1 MSRRR
6 SCAGHNVPP
15 LQFAYFCDNRAMKKF
30 LIIVVILLFAG
41 CATAPVKTFTPP
53 PDIKARAA
61 AVFEKVDGELKT
73 GVVPLLRNSPEI
85 QAWFDGENMNITL
98 GVFFSYDDDTAAFI
112 MAHELSHAKLNHV
125 RSRRILS
132 GGITATM
139 IAVGVFIPGAGLLN
153 HAINPAAVN
162 NFAKPQELEA
172 DKLASETC
180 LKLGIPISKQIE
192 IMNDLRKLSKDG
204 GGFWSQHPSWDDRI
218 QNISR

>member
-6 SCAGHNVPP
+6 SHAGHNVPP

-30 LIIVVILLFAG
+30 LAIVIILFLAG
-41 CATAPVKTFTPP
+41 CTRTVPTFVPDPEVKT
-53 PDIKARAA
+53 RAA
-61 AVFEKVDGELKT
+61 AIFARVNNELGTTVNPFLSNTPKVNAWTDGDNLY
-73 GVVPLLRNSPEI
+73 
-85 QAWFDGENMNITL
+85 ITL
-98 GVFFSYDDDTAAFI
+98 GVMRYDNDTVTFI
-112 MAHELSHAKLNHV
+112 MAHELAHAKLNHV

-132 GGITATM
+132 GGITVSM
-139 IAVGVFIPGAGLLN
+139 IAVGFIIPGAGLLN

>member
-1 MSRRR
+1 
-6 SCAGHNVPP
+6 
-15 LQFAYFCDNRAMKKF
+15 MKKF
-30 LIIVVILLFAG
+30 LAIVIILFLAG
-41 CATAPVKTFTPP
+41 CARTVPTFV
-53 PDIKARAA
+53 PDPDMKARANA
-61 AVFEKVDGELKT
+61 LFIRVNNEIGTTVKPFLSNTRAV
-73 GVVPLLRNSPEI
+73 N
-85 QAWFDGENMNITL
+85 AWSDGENMYVTL
-98 GVFFSYDDDTAAFI
+98 GVMWFDDDTVTFI